1 MEQMHKQLKNQL
13 TEMDVFE
20 KTLQILIDKQNGDGF
35 EREIDRIKKDKRKSD
50 NKIIGKLLNFYEG
63 TKIKNQQ

>member
-1 MEQMHKQLKNQL
+1 
-13 TEMDVFE
+13 MDVFE